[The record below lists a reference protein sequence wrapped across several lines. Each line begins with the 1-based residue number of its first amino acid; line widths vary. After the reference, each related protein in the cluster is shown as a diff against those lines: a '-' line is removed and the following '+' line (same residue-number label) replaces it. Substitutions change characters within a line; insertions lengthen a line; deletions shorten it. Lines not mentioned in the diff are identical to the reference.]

1 MKVEFLSEQ
10 LLYLLIKFQNFT
22 HFFHFNWSFK
32 LYLICIPSSRFIPIV
47 AIFFGSLAS
56 SSFCQTNFISL
67 LPDSIKTTLP
77 DSIKTVDSISTKSQ
91 ILPVKDTIQIIPSH
105 SNAPIPEKTRQSNAI
120 SLKQS
125 WGYTLPMH
133 ITGVSICDIDNDKLM
148 ETLIISQNK
157 LLVFRFTNKSFTKIA
172 EYKASRGTQFL
183 AIDAA
188 DLNGNG
194 KPEIFVTAC
203 NAQSNFV
210 TSFIGEFEN
219 RQFKIL
225 QKKIPYFLRVLTVS
239 DGTKVL
245 FGQDFSDNGVNYG
258 KMYRFSLS
266 NQKFSVQEKIPF
278 PREHSILSLSTYR
291 NKRDSLLSYLCFSS
305 HGNIELINFSSYQS
319 EMESSDLFS
328 GGPSYM
334 LLPTNETND
343 ENRSYLPI
351 RTLSEDLN
359 NDSVDEIIAVKN
371 YELTNNIL
379 QSFKI
384 YIKTHIEIF
393 NQTKGLS
400 LTSIWKSVKFNGF
413 ISDLTFGDYNNDGKK
428 EVVIAKALK
437 TDVTIFTKPLSE
449 IDAFTIQ

>member
-1 MKVEFLSEQ
+1 L
-10 LLYLLIKFQNFT
+10 N
-22 HFFHFNWSFK
+22 
-32 LYLICIPSSRFIPIV
+32 LICIPSSRFISIV
-47 AIFFGSLAS
+47 AFFFGSLAS
-56 SSFCQTNFISL
+56 SSFSQTNFISL
-67 LPDSIKTTLP
+67 LPDSIKTTSL
-77 DSIKTVDSISTKSQ
+77 DSIKTVDSISTKIQ
-91 ILPVKDTIQIIPSH
+91 ADPVKDTVLIIPAQ
-105 SNAPIPEKTRQSNAI
+105 SNAPIPEKTQQSSAI

-125 WGYTLPMH
+125 WGYTLPMQ
-133 ITGVSICDIDNDKLM
+133 ITGVTICDIDNDKLM

-157 LLVFRFTNKSFTKIA
+157 LLVFQYKNKTFTKIA

-203 NAQSNFV
+203 NAQSNFM

-225 QKKIPYFLRVLTVS
+225 QKKMPYFLRVLSVS
-239 DGTKVL
+239 DGTMVL

-278 PREHSILSLSTYR
+278 PREHSILSLSTYS
-291 NKRDSLLSYLCFSS
+291 NKHDSLLSYLCFSS
-305 HGNIELINFSSYQS
+305 HGNIELINFSSYQP

-334 LLPTNETND
+334 LLPTDEAND

-359 NDSVDEIIAVKN
+359 NDGVDEIIAVKN

-393 NQTKGLS
+393 NKDNNSALRTL
-400 LTSIWKSVKFNGF
+400 WKSGKFDGY
-413 ISDLTFGDYNNDGKK
+413 ISDYTYGDYNNDDKK
-428 EVVIAKALK
+428 ELLVVRELK
-437 TDVTIFTKPLSE
+437 TGVTVFSKPLSE
-449 IDAFTIQ
+449 ITAFTIQ